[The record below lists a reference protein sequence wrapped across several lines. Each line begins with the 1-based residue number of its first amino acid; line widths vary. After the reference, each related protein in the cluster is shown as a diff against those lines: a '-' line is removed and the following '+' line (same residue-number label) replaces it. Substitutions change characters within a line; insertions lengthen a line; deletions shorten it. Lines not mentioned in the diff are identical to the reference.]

1 MFQEYSL
8 PQWLAAMP
16 FVGFFLLIVSPLC
29 VLILFS
35 FVMKNLGASERLAA
49 VGFGSML
56 LGLVVFGAGI
66 IIPQSH
72 DLAVPGKAYSN
83 PNDVIDLTWGQNVW
97 GMAIHTNVEELEAT
111 LMENTGA
118 DKLGLPKGLDYRNL
132 QGGELKEF
140 TGVDY
145 GEGDSSPV
153 SVTGV
158 FYYTDDA
165 LVIITDVDSE
175 HQETVTI
182 PTD

>member
-1 MFQEYSL
+1 MFIEYSL

-16 FVGFFLLIVSPLC
+16 FVGMFLLIVSPLC
-29 VLILFS
+29 VLILYGF
-35 FVMKNLGASERLAA
+35 FASKLRTANILAA

-56 LGLVVFGAGI
+56 LGLVIFGAGN
-66 IIPQSH
+66 IIPHSH
-72 DLAVPGKAYSN
+72 DLAVPGEEYSN
-83 PNDVIDLTWGQNVW
+83 PNDVIDLTWGQRMW

-118 DKLGLPKGLDYRNL
+118 DKLGLPKGLDYWNL

-140 TGVDY
+140 TGVAY
-145 GEGDSSPV
+145 GEDDSSPV